1 MRLASKLLI
10 LAVCLAIAT
19 SLSPAQPPKGK
30 KGDDFKG
37 GPKGGMS
44 DEALVDDIVNRMMA
58 FDKNKDGKL
67 TREEITDA
75 RLLRL
80 FDRADANKVGVLTRD
95 ELVTVAKQM
104 VADLASEGGGKGG
117 PGGGKGGPGGGKG
130 PPPGGKKGGPG
141 GFGPDGGG
149 PPKDGMQMQ
158 PGQLIAPFM
167 QDILKLS
174 DEQKKQVR
182 GTPDGSGHQVSQ
194 NPYGRSKTTTQG
206 DADQGPKKVS
216 LVL

>member
-1 MRLASKLLI
+1 MRLVSKLLI

-44 DEALVDDIVNRMMA
+44 DEALVEDIVSRMMA

-80 FDRADANKVGVLTRD
+80 FDKADANKAGVVTKD
-95 ELVTVAKQM
+95 ELLAVAKQM

-130 PPPGGKKGGPG
+130 PPPGGGKKGGPG

-149 PPKDGMQMQ
+149 PPKGAAPTQT
-158 PGQLIAPFM
+158 GQILSPFLL
-167 QDILKLS
+167 DALRLS
-174 DEQKKQVR
+174 DEQKNQVGALQAEVEVKLAKILTDDQKQQLKEMQ
-182 GTPDGSGHQVSQ
+182 T
-194 NPYGRSKTTTQG
+194 K
-206 DADQGPKKVS
+206 GPKK
-216 LVL
+216 

>member
-1 MRLASKLLI
+1 MIPMRLVSKLLM

-44 DEALVDDIVNRMMA
+44 DEALVEDIVSRMMA

-80 FDRADANKVGVLTRD
+80 FDKADANKAGVVTKD
-95 ELVTVAKQM
+95 ELLTVAKQM

-141 GFGPDGGG
+141 GFGPDSGG
-149 PPKDGMQMQ
+149 PPKGAAPTQA
-158 PGQLIAPFM
+158 GQIISPFM
-167 QDILKLS
+167 LDVLKLS
-174 DEQKKQVR
+174 DEQKNQV
-182 GTPDGSGHQVSQ
+182 GALQAEVDVKLAKILTD
-194 NPYGRSKTTTQG
+194 
-206 DADQGPKKVS
+206 DQKLQLKELQTKGPKK
-216 LVL
+216 

>member
-1 MRLASKLLI
+1 MRLVSKLLM

-44 DEALVDDIVNRMMA
+44 DEALVEDIVSRMMA

-80 FDRADANKVGVLTRD
+80 FDKADANKAGVVTKD
-95 ELVTVAKQM
+95 ELLTVAKQM
-104 VADLASEGGGKGG
+104 VADLASE
-117 PGGGKGGPGGGKG
+117 GGGKG

-141 GFGPDGGG
+141 GFGPDSGG
-149 PPKDGMQMQ
+149 PPKGAAPTQA
-158 PGQLIAPFM
+158 GQIISPFM
-167 QDILKLS
+167 LDVLKLS
-174 DEQKKQVR
+174 DEQKNQV
-182 GTPDGSGHQVSQ
+182 GALQAEVDVKLAKILTD
-194 NPYGRSKTTTQG
+194 
-206 DADQGPKKVS
+206 DQKLQLKELQTKGPKK
-216 LVL
+216 